1 MHSHLKL
8 TAVALAAA
16 AGAVFSLAVPGASA
30 APAARWRATEVRS
43 PSGGSYGILYGV
55 ACTGAASC
63 LAGGTYYSASH
74 STLPMIAVRSAG
86 KWSMGR
92 TIRLPANAL
101 SGVDQSATGPSVACP
116 ARTSCVA
123 VGSYRTSAGLGGFI
137 ATGYGRK
144 WGRAFSPS
152 WPKGTIKPP
161 VGYLTGVS
169 CSGRGTCV
177 AVGGYTNAAGNGEP
191 MVVAESHGRWGRAAA
206 IQLPSNA
213 VANPDAHLTA
223 VSCPKAGDCVAVGT
237 YTIKDNQGEALA
249 AAETKGHWRR
259 ATEIRLPKVT
269 VEPLAELESV
279 SCASPGSCVAVGSY
293 VTGSATDALA
303 VAESGGHWRRGVGLT
318 SLPSGAVQGGSASAN
333 LNGVSCTASSC
344 LAVGE
349 YLDNQGGELSMA
361 ISESGGRWGRA
372 TGVGLPSHAASGSA
386 QDADLFA
393 VACLR
398 GGSCTA
404 VGDYT
409 SKSKVLEAMAATK
422 GR

>member
-1 MHSHLKL
+1 MRSYAKL
-8 TAVALAAA
+8 TAIALAAA
-16 AGAVFSLAVPGASA
+16 AAVVLGLAVPAASA
-30 APAARWRATEVRS
+30 APAVRWRATQVRS
-43 PSGGSYGILYGV
+43 PAGGSYGILYGV

-63 LAGGTYYSASH
+63 VAGGTYYSASR

-86 KWSMGR
+86 KWSVGR
-92 TIRLPANAL
+92 TLRLPANAL
-101 SGVDQSATGPSVACP
+101 SGVDQSATGASVACP

-123 VGSYRTSAGLGGFI
+123 VGSYRTAAGLGGYI

-144 WGRAFSPS
+144 WGKAFSPA
-152 WPKGTIKPP
+152 WPKGTIKPA

-169 CSGRGTCV
+169 CTGRGTCM
-177 AVGGYTNAAGNGEP
+177 AVGGYTNAGGSGEP
-191 MVVAESHGRWGRAAA
+191 MVVVEARGRWRRAAA
-206 IQLPSNA
+206 IRLPSNA

-237 YTIKDNQGEALA
+237 YTINDNQGEALA
-249 AAETKGHWRR
+249 VAETKGHWGR
-259 ATEIRLPKVT
+259 ATEIRLPKVN
-269 VEPLAELESV
+269 VEPLAELDSV
-279 SCASPGSCVAVGSY
+279 SCASPGSCMAVGSY

-318 SLPSGAVQGGSASAN
+318 ALPSGAIGGGSANAN
-333 LNGVSCTASSC
+333 LNGVSCAASSC

-349 YLDNQGGELSMA
+349 YLDNQGGDLSMA
-361 ISESGGRWGRA
+361 ITESGGKWRRA
-372 TGVGLPSHAASGSA
+372 TGVGLPSHASAGSA

-409 SKSKVLEAMAATK
+409 SKSKALEAMAATR